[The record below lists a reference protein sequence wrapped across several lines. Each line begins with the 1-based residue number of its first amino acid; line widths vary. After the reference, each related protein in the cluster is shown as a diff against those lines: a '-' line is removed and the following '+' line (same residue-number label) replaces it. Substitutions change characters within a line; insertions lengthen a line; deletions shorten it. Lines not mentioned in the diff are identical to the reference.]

1 MKKMLVVVLMFVFIS
16 SQFLLSQTGG
26 NAIYSFLN
34 LNIAPRI
41 ASTGG
46 LPLITYDNDV
56 LVAMSNPSLLQSNV
70 DNQLGLAYL
79 NFFQG
84 INAGN
89 INYAKKYFNGTF
101 SAGLI
106 YFDYGNFEGR
116 DETGSFTGNFRA
128 SDYALQLGYG
138 NKIKKWQYGTSL
150 KLIHSQL
157 DAYNSVGVG
166 LDLALSYVNDSNFF
180 STGFIMRNV
189 GIQILAY
196 DKSRET
202 LPLEIIFGISKKL
215 KHAPF
220 RFGLTLHNLQR
231 WDLTFASNISSENT
245 IGLDG
250 EEEQPKI
257 SFGDKLFRH
266 AVLSTEI
273 VLSKSFQIR
282 LGYNHKRKRE
292 MEWENVSGFTGFSW
306 GVGIRLKK
314 LTFNYS
320 NAPFF
325 QGKTTNSF
333 SLSLNLND
341 FRK

>member
-1 MKKMLVVVLMFVFIS
+1 MKKLLITNFIIIVIL
-16 SQFLLSQTGG
+16 SQSLLSQTGG
-26 NAIYSFLN
+26 NGIYSFLN
-34 LNIAPRI
+34 LNVNPRI
-41 ASTGG
+41 AATGG
-46 LPLITYDNDV
+46 LPIVTYDNDV
-56 LVAMSNPSLLQSNV
+56 LVAFSNPSLLQSNV
-70 DNQLGLAYL
+70 DGQLGLAYL

-84 INAGN
+84 INVGN
-89 INYAKKYFNGTF
+89 INYASNYFNGTF
-101 SAGLI
+101 SAGLV

-116 DETGSFTGNFRA
+116 DEAGSFTGNFNA

-138 NKIKKWQYGTSL
+138 SKIKKWQYGTSL

-157 DAYNSVGVG
+157 ESYNSVGVG

-180 STGFIMRNV
+180 STGLIIRNA
-189 GIQILAY
+189 GIQIIAY
-196 DKSRET
+196 DKLRET

-250 EEEQPKI
+250 EAEQAKI

-266 AVLSTEI
+266 VVLSTELI
-273 VLSKSFQIR
+273 LSKSFQIR

-292 MEWENVSGFTGFSW
+292 MEWQDVSGFTGFSW

-325 QGKTTNSF
+325 QGKSANAF